1 MNVIISKIPH
11 SNSKILFV
19 LGFNEYLERLEG
31 RERLESA
38 YSFMLKYS
46 KITVWSKD
54 VCIISNIKLILILQG
69 ISTKVCI
76 FYAQN
81 SCLRFSAW
89 SIMSDLFIYKTFYHC
104 TDPYCVCTKLSW
116 MNPSSPQWGEFFMQ
130 GYLFLFSCSCVFT
143 R

>member
-46 KITVWSKD
+46 KITV
-54 VCIISNIKLILILQG
+54 
-69 ISTKVCI
+69 
-76 FYAQN
+76 
-81 SCLRFSAW
+81 
-89 SIMSDLFIYKTFYHC
+89 
-104 TDPYCVCTKLSW
+104 
-116 MNPSSPQWGEFFMQ
+116 
-130 GYLFLFSCSCVFT
+130 
-143 R
+143 